1 MERCLS
7 LEFLEERLY
16 VLEKTMKAEVD
27 ILAEEKDELELEIRS
42 LRETIK
48 MLEKEI
54 RSLRGQNSGHPKSKR
69 ERKQKMSIEERLMAY
84 EQSSSCAN
92 SIFST

>member
-7 LEFLEERLY
+7 LEFLEERLC
-16 VLEKTMKAEVD
+16 VLEKTRKAEVD

-48 MLEKEI
+48 MLEK
-54 RSLRGQNSGHPKSKR
+54 
-69 ERKQKMSIEERLMAY
+69 
-84 EQSSSCAN
+84 
-92 SIFST
+92 